1 MSDLAPD
8 TGNSV
13 FTLTIDWIA
22 FTLPSASAHSVMQ
35 RIEGDWSRRKGG
47 FRCYPDSWVLN
58 QAHGVGLLGTG
69 ARREPREVHVDL
81 SAGIVSS
88 WDLPS
93 VKNLLQ
99 WIKTQQGHLTRIDCA
114 LDDRQASV
122 PLTYVTQAAEVGQC
136 ISRADRIQMIRSFS
150 LHRGTASGETIY
162 FGSPQSQTL
171 LRVYDKR
178 LELTAKKHPHPEE
191 YGIRWELEFKQ
202 DRAQLCGQALIG
214 LEEPDW
220 KGFLIGLLRSYVD
233 FRDTTRDA
241 EDEERARAPRLAW
254 YESLTRGFMNARLS
268 VQHEEPD
275 TERVK
280 GWIERSVAPML
291 AALCALPGGHTWME
305 GAIVEGADRWRER
318 HRQLVGKGRHR
329 KKGSGTPADTRAHLG
344 GTGVSSDS
352 PELGGN
358 DGYRPDSQ

>member
-1 MSDLAPD
+1 MSDLAPGAD
-8 TGNSV
+8 TCV

-22 FTLPSASAHSVMQ
+22 FTVPSASAQTVMQ

-47 FRCYPDSWVLN
+47 FRSYPVSWVLN
-58 QAHGVGLLGTG
+58 HTLGVGLLGTG
-69 ARREPREVHVDL
+69 ALRQPQEVHVDL

-88 WDLPS
+88 WDLPQ
-93 VKNLLQ
+93 VKSLLKWVKAQ
-99 WIKTQQGHLTRIDCA
+99 EGHLTRIDCA
-114 LDDRQASV
+114 LDDRQPLV
-122 PLTYVTQAAEVGQC
+122 PLACVTQAADVGQC
-136 ISRADRIQMIRSFS
+136 ISRADRVQLIRSFS
-150 LHRGTASGETIY
+150 LHQGTASGETIY

-178 LELTAKKHPHPEE
+178 LELTAKKHPHAEE

-254 YESLTRGFMNARLS
+254 YESLTKGFMNARLS
-268 VQHEEPD
+268 VPQAEPD
-275 TERVK
+275 AERVK

-291 AALCALPGGHTWME
+291 AALCALPGGQTWME
-305 GAIVEGADRWRER
+305 GAILEGADRWRQR
-318 HRQLVGKGRHR
+318 HRQLVSTGKR
-329 KKGSGTPADTRAHLG
+329 KKKDSGTPAGTRAHLG
-344 GTGVSSDS
+344 GPGVS
-352 PELGGN
+352 
-358 DGYRPDSQ
+358 

>member
-1 MSDLAPD
+1 VNELGPLAD
-8 TGNSV
+8 TFV

-22 FTLPSASAHSVMQ
+22 FTLPYASAHTVMQ

-47 FRCYPDSWVLN
+47 FRCYPLSWVLN
-58 QAHGVGLLGTG
+58 HAQGVGLLGTG
-69 ARREPREVHVDL
+69 GPREPREVHVDL

-88 WDLPS
+88 WDLPE
-93 VKNLLQ
+93 VRNLLQ
-99 WIKTQQGHLTRIDCA
+99 WIKAQKGHLTRIDCA
-114 LDDRQASV
+114 LDDRQPLV
-122 PLTYVTQAAEVGQC
+122 PLGRVTQAAEVGQC
-136 ISRADRIQMIRSFS
+136 ISRADRVQVIRSFS

-214 LEEPDW
+214 LEEPNW

-254 YESLTRGFMNARLS
+254 YESLTGGFMNARLS
-268 VQHEEPD
+268 VQQEEPD
-275 TERVK
+275 APTRRPLSACRPHVTQKVQIAGQRTLYISVHDDDQPAEIFLRVK
-280 GWIERSVAPML
+280 GSDCSSELIGLYNVIARLMSI
-291 AALCALPGGHTWME
+291 ALQY
-305 GAIVEGADRWRER
+305 GASN
-318 HRQLVGKGRHR
+318 LFP
-329 KKGSGTPADTRAHLG
+329 STRTIHA
-344 GTGVSSDS
+344 
-352 PELGGN
+352 
-358 DGYRPDSQ
+358 

>member
-1 MSDLAPD
+1 VSDLAPD

-22 FTLPSASAHSVMQ
+22 FTLPSSAAHVVMQ

-58 QAHGVGLLGTG
+58 HAQGVGLLGTG

-88 WDLPS
+88 WDLS
-93 VKNLLQ
+93 TVKNLLQ
-99 WIKTQQGHLTRIDCA
+99 WVKAQEGHLTRIDCA
-114 LDDRQASV
+114 LDDRQPLV
-122 PLTYVTQAAEVGQC
+122 PLGYVTQAAEVGQC
-136 ISRADRIQMIRSFS
+136 ISRADRIQVIRSFS

-178 LELTAKKHPHPEE
+178 LELTSKKHPRPEE

-202 DRAQLCGQALIG
+202 DRAHLCGQALIG
-214 LEEPDW
+214 LEESDW

-241 EDEERARAPRLAW
+241 EDEERARASRLPW

-268 VQHEEPD
+268 APQEPPGE
-275 TERVK
+275 ERVK

-291 AALCALPGGHTWME
+291 AALCAIPGGQTWVE
-305 GAIVEGADRWRER
+305 GAIVEGANRMRQR
-318 HRQLVGKGRHR
+318 HRQMVKQAQRR
-329 KKGSGTPADTRAHLG
+329 TKKEPSGLTPPATGAHPG
-344 GTGVSSDS
+344 GTGVS
-352 PELGGN
+352 
-358 DGYRPDSQ
+358 

>member
-8 TGNSV
+8 TVNSV

-22 FTLPSASAHSVMQ
+22 FTLPSASAAAVMQ
-35 RIEGDWSRRKGG
+35 RIEGDWSKRKGG

-58 QAHGVGLLGTG
+58 HAHGVGLLGTG

-88 WDLPS
+88 WDLPA

-99 WIKTQQGHLTRIDCA
+99 WIKTQEGHLTRIDCA

-136 ISRADRIQMIRSFS
+136 ISRADRVQMIRSFS
-150 LHRGTASGETIY
+150 LHRGTPSGETIY

-178 LELTAKKHPHPEE
+178 LELTAKKHLHPDE

-202 DRAQLCGQALIG
+202 DRAQLCGLALIG

-268 VQHEEPD
+268 VQQEEPD
-275 TERVK
+275 AERVK

-291 AALCALPGGHTWME
+291 AALCAMPGGQTWME
-305 GAIVEGADRWRER
+305 GAIVEGATRMRQR
-318 HRQLVGKGRHR
+318 HRHMVKQAQRRR
-329 KKGSGTPADTRAHLG
+329 KKQPSERTPPATGAHPG
-344 GTGVSSDS
+344 GTGVS
-352 PELGGN
+352 
-358 DGYRPDSQ
+358 